1 LHGVVFD
8 IFAEAIMTAQPLLD
22 VHDLTV
28 EFSTRRGI
36 VKAVQHVN
44 ISVAKGETLG
54 IVGESG
60 SGKSVTSYAVMRIL
74 DRAGSIAEGSVVFS
88 GIDVKAATENQM
100 RDLRG
105 REISMI
111 FQNPRA
117 ALNPIRKVGDQ
128 IEDVL
133 RQHVQQSQVSDRGEK
148 AIEALEQVKIA
159 RPRERYHAYPF
170 ELSGGMCQRVV
181 IALALACNPQLLIA
195 DEPTT
200 GLDVTTQKAVM
211 DLIVELTKRRNMST
225 ILITHDL
232 GLAAAYCD
240 RVVVMEKGRVVETAK
255 SADIF
260 ARPEHAYTK
269 KLMRATPRV
278 GVSLRDLLPE
288 DEAAVS
294 ASPRARGEVDARSA
308 AGEGDSPRAVLA
320 EAAPHPNPPANSGER
335 EKNTGGDESAKP
347 LLLVEK
353 LVKEYPRQGATA
365 VLGKLFSRKPPVEVE
380 QFRAVDGISF
390 TVGHGESV
398 GLVGESGCGKSTTS
412 MMVMRL
418 LDQTSGRILF
428 DGEEIGAILPQAFAR
443 LPLRKSIQMVFQ
455 DPTDSLNPRFTAAR
469 AIADP
474 IMQLGDIR
482 GRDAMR
488 ARCEELA
495 GLVGLPV
502 NLLDRFPHQLSGGQ
516 KARVGIAR
524 AIALHPKLVI
534 LDEPTAALDVSVQAV
549 VLNLLQDLK
558 QSMGMSYLFVSHD
571 LNVVRLLC
579 DRVIVMRAGRIVE
592 QGSSERVLGD
602 PQDAYTKELL
612 TAIPHPPLPV
622 H

>member
-1 LHGVVFD
+1 
-8 IFAEAIMTAQPLLD
+8 MTARPLLD
-22 VHDLTV
+22 VNDLTV
-28 EFSTRRGI
+28 EFATRRGI

-74 DRAGSIAEGSVVFS
+74 DRAGKIAEGSVMFS
-88 GIDVKAATENQM
+88 GIDVKTASEDQM

-133 RQHVQQSQVSDRGEK
+133 RQHVQQAQVGDRGEK

-211 DLIVELTKRRNMST
+211 DLIVELTERRGMST

-240 RVVVMEKGRVVETAK
+240 RVVVMEKGRVVETAL

-260 ARPEHAYTK
+260 AKPQHAYTK
-269 KLMRATPRV
+269 KLMRATPRL

-288 DEAAVS
+288 EEPALLPPMPAS
-294 ASPRARGEVDARSA
+294 STSPRLRGEVGLRSNP
-308 AGEGDSPRAVLA
+308 GEGDSPAVALV
-320 EAAPHPNPPANSGER
+320 EGAPHPDPLPAGGER
-335 EKNTGGDESAKP
+335 EKKP

-365 VLGKLFSRKPPVEVE
+365 TLAKLFSRKPPVEPE

-390 TVGHGESV
+390 SVGHGESV

-418 LDQTSGRILF
+418 LDQTSGRISF
-428 DGEEIGAILPQAFAR
+428 DGDEIGSILPKAFAR

-469 AIADP
+469 AIVDP
-474 IMQLGDIR
+474 IQQLGDVR
-482 GRDAMR
+482 GRDALR

-495 GLVGLPV
+495 GLVGLPI

-524 AIALHPKLVI
+524 AIALHPKLVV

-579 DRVIVMRAGRIVE
+579 DRVIVMRQGRIVE
-592 QGSSERVLGD
+592 QGPSERVLGD

>member
-1 LHGVVFD
+1 
-8 IFAEAIMTAQPLLD
+8 MTAQPLLD
-22 VHDLTV
+22 VQDLTV

-36 VKAVQHVN
+36 VKAVQHVS
-44 ISVAKGETLG
+44 ISVAKGETLA

-74 DRAGSIAEGSVVFS
+74 DRAGRIAEGSVMFS
-88 GIDVKAATENQM
+88 GIDVKAASEDQM

-105 REISMI
+105 REVSMI

-133 RQHVQQSQVSDRGEK
+133 RTHVQQAQVADHGEK

-211 DLIVELTKRRNMST
+211 DLIVELTKRKAMST

-255 SADIF
+255 AADIF
-260 ARPEHAYTK
+260 ANPQHPYTK
-269 KLMRATPRV
+269 KLMRATPRL

-288 DEAAVS
+288 EEGAA
-294 ASPRARGEVDARSA
+294 AAAASA
-308 AGEGDSPRAVLA
+308 ASVASTAASGA
-320 EAAPHPNPPANSGER
+320 ESQ
-335 EKNTGGDESAKP
+335 KP
-347 LLLVEK
+347 LLLIEK

-365 VLGKLFSRKPPVEVE
+365 ALGKLFGRKPPLEPDV
-380 QFRAVDGISF
+380 FRAVDGISF
-390 TVGHGESV
+390 SIGHGESV

-418 LDQTSGRILF
+418 LDQTSGLIQF
-428 DGEEIGAILPQAFAR
+428 DGEDIGAIQPASFAR
-443 LPLRKSIQMVFQ
+443 LPQRSRIQMVFQ

-474 IMQLGDIR
+474 IMQLSDIS
-482 GRDAMR
+482 GRDALR

-495 GLVGLPV
+495 TMVGLPH

-558 QSMGMSYLFVSHD
+558 ARLGMSYLFVSHD

-579 DRVIVMRAGRIVE
+579 DRAIVMRTGRIVE
-592 QGSSERVLGD
+592 EGSSEQVLSD
-602 PQDAYTKELL
+602 PQDDYTKELL
-612 TAIPHPPLPV
+612 TAIPHPPLQV

>member
-1 LHGVVFD
+1 
-8 IFAEAIMTAQPLLD
+8 MTAQPLLD
-22 VHDLTV
+22 VQDLTV
-28 EFSTRRGI
+28 EFTTRRGI

-74 DRAGSIAEGSVVFS
+74 DRAGRIADGSVMFS
-88 GIDVKAATENQM
+88 GIDVKAATEAQM

-105 REISMI
+105 REVSMI

-133 RQHVQQSQVSDRGEK
+133 RTHVQQAQVADRGEK

-211 DLIVELTKRRNMST
+211 DLIVELTKRRGMST

-269 KLMRATPRV
+269 KLMRATPRI
-278 GVSLRDLLPE
+278 GASLRELLPE
-288 DEAAVS
+288 EETLS
-294 ASPRARGEVDARSA
+294 STSPRPPVVMAGHSRTEDGVASARLCPAIHQSSQ
-308 AGEGDSPRAVLA
+308 DSSSKAMEPRVK
-320 EAAPHPNPPANSGER
+320 P
-335 EKNTGGDESAKP
+335 GGDEIAIP
-347 LLLVEK
+347 LLIVEK

-365 VLGKLFSRKPPVEVE
+365 TLTKLFSRKPPVELE
-380 QFRAVDGISF
+380 NFRAVDGISF
-390 TVGHGESV
+390 SVGRGESV

-418 LDQTSGRILF
+418 LDQTSGRISF
-428 DGEEIGAILPQAFAR
+428 DGDEIGAILPHAFAR

-455 DPTDSLNPRFTAAR
+455 DPTDSLNPRFAAAR
-469 AIADP
+469 AIVDP

-482 GRDAMR
+482 GRDALR
-488 ARCEELA
+488 ARCEQLA
-495 GLVGLPV
+495 GLVGLPI

-558 QSMGMSYLFVSHD
+558 VSMGMSYLFVSHD

-592 QGSSERVLGD
+592 QGRSDHVVGNR
-602 PQDAYTKELL
+602 QDAHTKELL
-612 TAIPHPPLPV
+612 TAIPHPPLPA

>member
-1 LHGVVFD
+1 MAKTSKTVKPGKLKEHN
-8 IFAEAIMTAQPLLD
+8 AALPLL
-22 VHDLTV
+22 VVKDLTV
-28 EFSTRRGI
+28 EFATRRGT
-36 VKAVQHVN
+36 VRAVERVN
-44 ISVAKGETLG
+44 LSVAKGETLA

-74 DRAGSIAEGSVVFS
+74 DRAGKIAEGSVSFS
-88 GIDVKAATENQM
+88 GLDLLATPEADM

-105 REISMI
+105 REMSMI
-111 FQNPRA
+111 FQSPRL
-117 ALNPIRKVGDQ
+117 ALNPIRKVGRQ

-133 RQHVQQSQVSDRGEK
+133 LQHAQVDSAAVSKK
-148 AIEALEQVKIA
+148 AIEMLEQVRIA

-181 IALALACNPQLLIA
+181 IALALACRPQLLIA

-211 DLIVELTKRRNMST
+211 DLVVELTRERGMST

-232 GLAAAYCD
+232 GLAAAYCS
-240 RVVVMEKGRVVETAK
+240 RVMVMEKGRVVETAA
-255 SADIF
+255 SDTIF
-260 ARPEHAYTK
+260 KNPSHAYTR
-269 KLMRATPRV
+269 KLMRATPRL

-288 DEAAVS
+288 EEAENSIIRATASS
-294 ASPRARGEVDARSA
+294 AERLASS
-308 AGEGDSPRAVLA
+308 AGEKVEKKKMFGD
-320 EAAPHPNPPANSGER
+320 
-335 EKNTGGDESAKP
+335 
-347 LLLVEK
+347 LLVVDR
-353 LVKEYPRQGATA
+353 LVKEYPRKGAPASWT
-365 VLGKLFSRKPPVEVE
+365 KMFSRKPPVEPE
-380 QFRAVDGISF
+380 TFRAVDGISF
-390 TVGHGESV
+390 SIARGESV

-418 LDQTSGRILF
+418 IDKSSGQIVF
-428 DGEEIGAILPQAFAR
+428 AGDDIGEIPARDFAT
-443 LPLRKSIQMVFQ
+443 LPLRKKIQMVFQ

-474 IMQLGDIR
+474 LLRLGGIA
-482 GRDAMR
+482 RDAVR

-495 GLVGLPV
+495 LQVGLPL

-524 AIALHPKLVI
+524 AIALKPDLVI

-558 QSMGMSYLFVSHD
+558 DSLGMSYLFVSHD

-579 DRVIVMRAGRIVE
+579 DRVIVMKTGQIVE
-592 QGSSERVLGD
+592 QGATERVMSA
-602 PQDAYTKELL
+602 PEASYTRDLL
-612 TAIPHPPLPV
+612 SAIPHPPL
-622 H
+622 

>member
-1 LHGVVFD
+1 
-8 IFAEAIMTAQPLLD
+8 
-22 VHDLTV
+22 
-28 EFSTRRGI
+28 
-36 VKAVQHVN
+36 
-44 ISVAKGETLG
+44 
-54 IVGESG
+54 
-60 SGKSVTSYAVMRIL
+60 
-74 DRAGSIAEGSVVFS
+74 
-88 GIDVKAATENQM
+88 
-100 RDLRG
+100 
-105 REISMI
+105 
-111 FQNPRA
+111 
-117 ALNPIRKVGDQ
+117 
-128 IEDVL
+128 
-133 RQHVQQSQVSDRGEK
+133 
-148 AIEALEQVKIA
+148 
-159 RPRERYHAYPF
+159 
-170 ELSGGMCQRVV
+170 V

-211 DLIVELTKRRNMST
+211 DLIVELTKRRSMST

-240 RVVVMEKGRVVETAK
+240 RVVVMEKGRVVETAL

-260 ARPEHAYTK
+260 AKPQHAYTK

-288 DEAAVS
+288 EEAAKLPPIS
-294 ASPRARGEVDARSA
+294 PSSTSPRLRGEVDARSA
-308 AGEGDSPRAVLA
+308 SGEGDSPPVALA
-320 EAAPHPNPPANSGER
+320 EGAPHPDPLPAGGER
-335 EKNTGGDESAKP
+335 EQKP
-347 LLLVEK
+347 LLAVEK

-365 VLGKLFSRKPPVEVE
+365 TLGKLFGRKPPVVTE

-418 LDQTSGRILF
+418 LDQTSGRIVF
-428 DGEEIGAILPQAFAR
+428 DGDEIGAILPNAFAR

-474 IMQLGDIR
+474 IMQLGDVE
-482 GRDAMR
+482 GRAALR
-488 ARCEELA
+488 FRCEELA
-495 GLVGLPV
+495 EMVGLPI

-558 QSMGMSYLFVSHD
+558 ASMGMSYLFVSHD

-579 DRVIVMRAGRIVE
+579 DRVIVMRSGRIVE

-622 H
+622 